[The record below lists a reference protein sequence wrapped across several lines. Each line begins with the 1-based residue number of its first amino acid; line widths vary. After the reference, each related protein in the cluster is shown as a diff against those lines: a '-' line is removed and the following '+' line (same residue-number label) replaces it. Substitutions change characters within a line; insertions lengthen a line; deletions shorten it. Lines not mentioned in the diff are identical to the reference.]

1 MRILKYIF
9 TGIFLSILIACNTT
23 KQVITTPAKGIDD
36 GKISVT
42 FLQLNDVYEIA
53 PLEGG
58 KVGGMSR
65 VEYVHKALL
74 KENPNTYLFMAGD
87 FLNPSLLGTV
97 KYQGERIRGKQMVEV
112 MNTMNFELVTFG
124 NHEFDLRK
132 GDLQKRLNESNF
144 NWTSANAR
152 QKVCGNTY
160 PFYKERNGIKEFVT
174 DTHIIEAT
182 DADGTHIKIGFFS
195 VVIPSNP
202 QNFVEYRDI
211 YTEATRAY
219 QLLKKKTDVVFGLT
233 HVAIEQD
240 KKIATMLQDVPLIM
254 GGHEHTNMLVDAGN
268 TKIAKADAN
277 AKTVYIHRI
286 TFDKNTKDLQVTSEL
301 KPITNTTPSDA
312 AVAQIVSKWSEV
324 LNKQI
329 KQIIDDPT
337 EVIYKTEIPLDGRDI
352 PVRSTQT
359 NLGKLVA
366 KAMAFGF
373 NNKVDCALINGGSI
387 RIDDQLRC
395 DVNSVDV
402 FRVLPF
408 GGGIV
413 KVKLKGSLLQKVL
426 EYGESKAGKGAYL
439 QRYKVSFDTQEN
451 TWKVKGKVID
461 PTKTYTVAFSDYLLK
476 GYDIPFLKPDNK
488 DVVNV
493 YVPTKEEMGNDIRK
507 TIIKYLKSLQ

>member
-1 MRILKYIF
+1 MQQLKYTVF
-9 TGIFLSILIACNTT
+9 SVSLLVLLACNSTQHVSEKPVT
-23 KQVITTPAKGIDD
+23 LQDD
-36 GKISVT
+36 GKISFT

-65 VEYVHKALL
+65 VEFVHKELL

-112 MNTMNFELVTFG
+112 MNAMNFELVTFG

-132 GDLQKRLNESNF
+132 GDLQKRLNESTF
-144 NWTSANAR
+144 NWASANAR
-152 QKVCGNTY
+152 QKVCGNIY

-219 QLLKKKTDVVFGLT
+219 KLLKKKTDVVFGLT
-233 HVAIEQD
+233 HVAIDQD

-254 GGHEHTNMLVDAGN
+254 GGHEHTNMLIDAGK

-286 TFDKNTKDLQVTSEL
+286 TFDKNTKDLQFTSEL
-301 KPITNTTPSDA
+301 KPITNKTPSDA
-312 AVAQIVSKWSEV
+312 AVAQIISKWSDV

-352 PVRSTQT
+352 PIRSTQT
-359 NLGKLVA
+359 NLGKLVT

-387 RIDDQLRC
+387 RIDDQLRG

-413 KVKLKGSLLQKVL
+413 KVKLKGSLLKKVL
-426 EYGESKAGKGAYL
+426 EYGKSKTGEGAYL
-439 QRYKVSFDTQEN
+439 QRYNVAFDTVTN
-451 TWKVKGKVID
+451 TWKVNGKTID
-461 PTKTYTVAFSDYLLK
+461 VTKIYTVAFSDYLLK
-476 GYDIPFLKPDNK
+476 GYDIPFLKPTNK

-493 YVPTKEEMGNDIRK
+493 YIPRKDEIGNDIRK
-507 TIIKYLKSLQ
+507 TIIKYLKSLH